1 MTDGKP
7 TSDQELIAT
16 QTLDDDLGMASNVVL
31 PPDPMMTAGVAKGTR
46 QHGELVRLL
55 QDSWHVRRTKVG
67 IGILLAMLALVIFG
81 PYVAPYTPTEFV
93 GPPFSGPTDA
103 AVLGTDYIGHDVL
116 TRVLYGGRTVITLAL
131 AATVLGLVVGV
142 TLGLVAG
149 YARRWADETVMRILD
164 VVLAFPSIV
173 LSLLFVSVFGP
184 RLWLIVLLVGL
195 SHAPRIARVTRVAA
209 MEVAQRDFVRA
220 AEALGVSRARILGAE
235 ILPNITSPLL
245 VEFGL
250 RLTYSIGIIAALSF
264 LGFGLQPPAA
274 DWGLMINENR
284 IGITVQPYAVF
295 IPVVLI
301 GILTIAT
308 NLIADGVARALVGI
322 DRDTG
327 ANA

>member
-1 MTDGKP
+1 M
-7 TSDQELIAT
+7 SDRLPGSQPSADE
-16 QTLDDDLGMASNVVL
+16 DLGLESNVIL
-31 PPDPMMTAGVAKGTR
+31 APDPALAPGLARGSR
-46 QHGELVRLL
+46 QHGELVQLL
-55 QDSWHVRRTKVG
+55 HDSWHVRRTKFGVVV
-67 IGILLAMLALVIFG
+67 LLAVFAIAIFG
-81 PYVAPYTPTEFV
+81 PLVAPYSPTEFV
-93 GPPFSGPTDA
+93 GPPFSGPT
-103 AVLGTDYIGHDVL
+103 AVAWLGTDYIGHDVL
-116 TRVLYGGRTVITLAL
+116 TRVLYGGRTVITLAV

-142 TLGLVAG
+142 SLGLIAG
-149 YARRWADETVMRILD
+149 YARRWSDETIMRILD

-173 LSLLFVSVFGP
+173 LALLFVSVFGP
-184 RLWLIVLLVGL
+184 RLWLIVLMVGI

-220 AEALGVSRARILGAE
+220 AEALGVSRAHILGRE

-250 RLTYSIGIIAALSF
+250 RLTYSIGLIAALSF

-295 IPVVLI
+295 VPVLLI
-301 GILTIAT
+301 GILTIA
-308 NLIADGVARALVGI
+308 NNMIADGVARALVGI

-327 ANA
+327 GAA